1 MHLQSGRFD
10 IGRKCRGFLPFR
22 PKVRATLCQRAERER
37 CRCRADWPALWEPG
51 SPFQGFAGLLRFGVM
66 MPEIRF
72 ARPLLVSIAAISL
85 AACGGSGASTKPA
98 ESAEAEADA
107 PAERA
112 VADMYPKTRS
122 TVKGTLVVRDSPEGL
137 SIKGKLKGLDSGS
150 FAITLHESGDC
161 SSHDAKT
168 VGPVWNPTAADPP
181 VGFLGNTTGS
191 DDS

>member
-1 MHLQSGRFD
+1 
-10 IGRKCRGFLPFR
+10 
-22 PKVRATLCQRAERER
+22 
-37 CRCRADWPALWEPG
+37 
-51 SPFQGFAGLLRFGVM
+51 

-191 DDS
+191 DDSHEAEVELTVAGLALNGDASVVGHALVVHAWPMDPGADLAKVPFLACGVIEERDSL